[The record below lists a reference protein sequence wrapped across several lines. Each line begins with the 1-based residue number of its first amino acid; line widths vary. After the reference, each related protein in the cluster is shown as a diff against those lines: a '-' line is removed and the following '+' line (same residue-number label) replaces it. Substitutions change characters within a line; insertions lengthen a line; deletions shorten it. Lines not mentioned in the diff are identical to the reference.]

1 MFKPAV
7 FSLLSAALLLQSANA
22 GAAAPPAA
30 TAVQPSKMR
39 AIDDPARGP
48 SAAPEQTEIEMF
60 VGETRVLPQT
70 NAGRLAVGNGAV
82 LSASVLDDR
91 EILMI
96 ANQAGTSSLYI
107 WTKNGRSR
115 KLKITVLPS
124 DMSRVLNEIVDLLI
138 SIPNA
143 KVRRVGDKVIV
154 EGDDLGDADLSKID
168 ELAKRY
174 PQIINFTNRL
184 GWEKMIVMDVKVVE
198 LPSNVLREI
207 GLKWNTTGGIAV
219 GGVWGPIRR
228 GTDGPYQI
236 DVRTGQTNPAPIT
249 NPGGG
254 AIPIPSGLNVLSL
267 VNMGLNAQLNLLA
280 QNGTAAIL
288 AEPTLS
294 ARSGSKASFLA
305 GGEFPYEVTTVN
317 GPTVMFREY
326 GIRLNIEPRVDHKG
340 VIRAKITS
348 EVSNIDSSVVTR
360 SGPALSTRKTE
371 TEFNVRQGQTI
382 VLSGLLSRETS
393 SQVDKVPFLGDIPIL
408 GALFKSKR
416 YQNRE
421 TELVVFVTPTVTTPD
436 DPALNKFKAAV
447 EKKAEDFVN
456 PPPAK
461 PADPPRSFDD
471 FGS

>member
-1 MFKPAV
+1 MFKPV
-7 FSLLSAALLLQSANA
+7 FVLLVPLALLLQGANA
-22 GAAAPPAA
+22 GAAAPSAAQSPKAPPVRALDTPAA
-30 TAVQPSKMR
+30 GAQE
-39 AIDDPARGP
+39 PA
-48 SAAPEQTEIEMF
+48 EIEMF

-70 NAGRLAVGNGAV
+70 NAARLAVGNGAV

-154 EGDDLGDADLSKID
+154 EGDDLSDADLAKID

-184 GWEKMIVMDVKVVE
+184 GWEKMIVMDVKVME
-198 LPSNVLREI
+198 LPTNVLREI
-207 GLKWNTTGGIAV
+207 GLKWSSTGGVAV

-228 GTDGPYQI
+228 GDDGPYQI
-236 DVRTGQTNPAPIT
+236 NVLAGQNNPPPIT
-249 NPGGG
+249 TPGGG
-254 AIPIPSGLNVLSL
+254 PLPIPSGLNILSL
-267 VNMGLNAQLNLLA
+267 VNLGLNAQLNLLV
-280 QNGTAAIL
+280 QNGTAVLL

-294 ARSGSKASFLA
+294 ARSGSKATFLA
-305 GGEFPYEVTTVN
+305 GGEFPYEVSNINGTTVL
-317 GPTVMFREY
+317 FREY
-326 GIRLNIEPRVDHKG
+326 GIRLSIEPRVDHKG
-340 VIRAKITS
+340 VIRAKVSS

-360 SGPALSTRKTE
+360 AGPALSTRKTE
-371 TEFNVRQGQTI
+371 TEFNVIQGQTI

-393 SQVDKVPFLGDIPIL
+393 NQVDKVPFLGDIPIL

-436 DPALNKFKAAV
+436 DPALKTFKESVQKKV
-447 EKKAEDFVN
+447 EEVIHPPTPAPAE
-456 PPPAK
+456 A
-461 PADPPRSFDD
+461 PRGSDD
-471 FGS
+471 F

>member
-1 MFKPAV
+1 MFKPAL
-7 FSLLSAALLLQSANA
+7 FSLLSAALLLQCANA
-22 GAAAPPAA
+22 NAAAA
-30 TAVQPSKMR
+30 TAAQAPKMR

-48 SAAPEQTEIEMF
+48 SAAAPEQTEIEMF

-154 EGDDLGDADLSKID
+154 EGDDLSDADLSKID

-236 DVRTGQTNPAPIT
+236 DVLTGQTNPAPIT
-249 NPGGG
+249 SPGGG

-294 ARSGSKASFLA
+294 ARSGSKATFLA
-305 GGEFPYEVTTVN
+305 GGEFPYEVTTIN

-326 GIRLNIEPRVDHKG
+326 GIKLNIEPRVDHKG
-340 VIRAKITS
+340 VIRAKIIS

-371 TEFNVRQGQTI
+371 TEFNVMQGQTI

-436 DPALNKFKAAV
+436 DPALNKFKASV
-447 EKKAEDFVN
+447 EKKVEDFVN